1 MIFIKFKAGS
11 FPPDVGIT
19 MKNKLLIVDDHTL
32 IREGLSFLINNQ
44 PDFEVVGEAGTVTDA
59 VAKAISLRPDLVL
72 MDVGLPDGTGM
83 DATKAILAQC
93 PEINIIMLTIHD
105 ADEIL
110 LEAIRSGA
118 RGYLMKNTTARNLI
132 DSLRALT
139 LGEVA
144 VSKEMTERI
153 MVELVNEKKS
163 LREETVVINQ
173 LTARELEILREISSG
188 ATNKEIAE
196 RLFISVNAVKKH
208 IHEILGKLQ
217 VKNRREAGLFAIR
230 HGLKKNTLQ

>member
-1 MIFIKFKAGS
+1 
-11 FPPDVGIT
+11 
-19 MKNKLLIVDDHTL
+19 
-32 IREGLSFLINNQ
+32 
-44 PDFEVVGEAGTVTDA
+44 
-59 VAKAISLRPDLVL
+59 
-72 MDVGLPDGTGM
+72 
-83 DATKAILAQC
+83 
-93 PEINIIMLTIHD
+93 MLTIHD